1 MPTYA
6 YRCQNCGS
14 EFEKVQK
21 FADSPVKKCPVCGKG
36 PVRRLLQPAAIV
48 FKGSGWYA
56 TDHRSPFGNASKQ
69 EKFDKSEKGEKVD
82 KSEKVEKTEKA
93 DKSQSAS
100 APKSEGDATPA
111 KKESKASSSE
121 A

>member
-56 TDHRSPFGNASKQ
+56 TDNRAPSSVSSTP
-69 EKFDKSEKGEKVD
+69 EKADKAEKGDKTEKAEKSEKGD
-82 KSEKVEKTEKA
+82 KTEKTEK
-93 DKSQSAS
+93 S
-100 APKSEGDATPA
+100 
-111 KKESKASSSE
+111 
-121 A
+121 